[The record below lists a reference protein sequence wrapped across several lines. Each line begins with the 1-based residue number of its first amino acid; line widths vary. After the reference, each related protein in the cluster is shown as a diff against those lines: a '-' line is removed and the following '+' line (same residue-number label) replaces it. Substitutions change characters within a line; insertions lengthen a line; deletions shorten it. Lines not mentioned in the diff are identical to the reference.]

1 MKKFLEEVKGL
12 SNSVTDPVE
21 EMEVKQ
27 EILLTYDCGSEEDAE
42 HFQAKADMVFVKH
55 GYPYFTSCLSPSYLE
70 PVEENGEEV
79 GEEGDWTVVDYM
91 ISLDKM
97 QESDKEKIID
107 IINDLDCI

>member
-55 GYPYFTSCLSPSYLE
+55 GYPYFTSCLSPSCCID
-70 PVEENGEEV
+70 PVDEV
-79 GEEGDWTVVDYM
+79 AVEGDWTVVDYM